1 LSQEEPGQRRKARKA
16 RKNNHKKFIDSYMLI
31 LSYITWDVTP
41 ELLNIGPFSVRWY
54 GLLFAMAFIAGF
66 KIMQWI
72 YKRENK
78 PEGDV
83 EQLVIYVIVGTVI
96 GARLG
101 HCLFYNPEYYLA
113 NPLEILMVW
122 KGGLASHGTSIGI
135 PIAIYLYTKKKK
147 LNFLWQM
154 DSVVIVTALGGSFI
168 RLGNLFNSE
177 IIGKA
182 ADVPWAFI
190 FTRVDNVPRHP
201 TQLYE
206 SLAYLTIFIVLF
218 FIYKNKY
225 KKLNDGFIFGV
236 FLILLFTFRF
246 FVEFLKENQ
255 TGFEEGMAFNM
266 GQLLSVPFILL
277 GVILIVRSVKNIK
290 SVTSTKISK

>member
-1 LSQEEPGQRRKARKA
+1 MCLEDPEQRRKA
-16 RKNNHKKFIDSYMLI
+16 RKNNHMLI
-31 LSYITWDVTP
+31 LSYITWNVTP

-78 PEGDV
+78 PETDV

-154 DSVVIVTALGGSFI
+154 DRVVIVTALGGSFI

-182 ADVPWAFI
+182 TDVPWAFI

-206 SLAYLTIFIVLF
+206 SLGYLILFLILF

-236 FLILLFTFRF
+236 FLILLFTYRF

-255 TGFEEGMAFNM
+255 SGFEAGMAFNM
-266 GQLLSVPFILL
+266 GQLLSVPFIIL
-277 GVILIVRSVKNIK
+277 GVILIVRSLKK
-290 SVTSTKISK
+290 TRSVSKAKISK

>member
-1 LSQEEPGQRRKARKA
+1 MFREDPGQRKKA
-16 RKNNHKKFIDSYMLI
+16 RKNDRQKSIDSNMLI

-41 ELLNIGPFSVRWY
+41 ELLTIGPFSVRWY
-54 GLLFAMAFIAGF
+54 GLLFAMAFIASF

-78 PEGDV
+78 PEADV
-83 EQLVIYVIVGTVI
+83 EQLVIYAIVGTVI

-147 LNFLWQM
+147 ISFLWQM
-154 DSVVIVTALGGSFI
+154 DRVVIVTALGGSFI

-206 SLAYLTIFIVLF
+206 SIGYLIIFLILF

-225 KKLNDGFIFGV
+225 KQLKDGFIFGV
-236 FLILLFTFRF
+236 FLILLFTFRIFIEF
-246 FVEFLKENQ
+246 FKENQ
-255 TGFEEGMAFNM
+255 SGFEQGMAFNM
-266 GQLLSVPFILL
+266 GQLLSVPFVIL
-277 GVILIVRSVKNIK
+277 GVILIVRSLKKNK
-290 SVTSTKISK
+290 SVSPTIISK

>member
-1 LSQEEPGQRRKARKA
+1 MSRGEQEQKRKA
-16 RKNNHKKFIDSYMLI
+16 RKNDHQQSMDSSMLI

-54 GLLFAMAFIAGF
+54 GLLFATAFIAGF

-78 PEGDV
+78 PESDV
-83 EQLVIYVIVGTVI
+83 EQLVIYVIIGTVI

-154 DSVVIVTALGGSFI
+154 DRVVIVTALGGSFI

-182 ADVPWAFI
+182 ADIPWAFI

-206 SLAYLTIFIVLF
+206 SLGYLILFIILF
-218 FIYKNKY
+218 FIYKNKF
-225 KKLNDGFIFGV
+225 KKLNDGFIFGL

-255 TGFEEGMAFNM
+255 TGFEEAMAFNM
-266 GQLLSVPFILL
+266 GQLLSVPFVIL
-277 GVILIVRSVKNIK
+277 GVVLIISSLKEKRNIN
-290 SVTSTKISK
+290 

>member
-1 LSQEEPGQRRKARKA
+1 MCREEPEQRKKA
-16 RKNNHKKFIDSYMLI
+16 RKNDYQKLVNSNMII
-31 LSYITWDVTP
+31 LSYITWDVGP
-41 ELLNIGPFSVRWY
+41 ELLNIGPLSVRWY
-54 GLLFAMAFIAGF
+54 GLLFAMAFIVGF
-66 KIMQWI
+66 QIMQWM

-78 PEGDV
+78 PVSDV
-83 EQLVIYVIVGTVI
+83 EQLAIYMILGTVI

-122 KGGLASHGTSIGI
+122 KGGLASHGASIGI
-135 PIAIYLYTKKKK
+135 LISLYIYTKKKK
-147 LNFLWQM
+147 ISFLWQM
-154 DSVVIVTALGGSFI
+154 DRVVIVTALGGSFI

-206 SLAYLTIFIVLF
+206 SIGYLIIFLILF

-225 KKLNDGFIFGV
+225 KQLNDGFIFGL
-236 FLILLFTFRF
+236 FLILLFTFRII
-246 FVEFLKENQ
+246 VEFFKENQ
-255 TGFEEGMAFNM
+255 TSFEQGMVFNM
-266 GQLLSVPFILL
+266 GQLLSVPFVIL
-277 GVILIVRSVKNIK
+277 GVILIVRSLKKTK
-290 SVTSTKISK
+290 SVTSAKISK

>member
-1 LSQEEPGQRRKARKA
+1 
-16 RKNNHKKFIDSYMLI
+16 MLI
-31 LSYITWDVTP
+31 LSYITWDVGP

-54 GLLFAMAFIAGF
+54 GLLFAMAFIVGF
-66 KIMQWI
+66 KIMQWM

-78 PEGDV
+78 PESDL
-83 EQLVIYVIVGTVI
+83 EQLALYMIVGTVI

-113 NPLEILMVW
+113 NPIEILMVW
-122 KGGLASHGTSIGI
+122 KGGLASHGASIGI
-135 PIAIYLYTKKKK
+135 LISLYFYTKKKK
-147 LNFLWQM
+147 VSFLWQM
-154 DSVVIVTALGGSFI
+154 DRVVVATALGGSFI

-190 FTRVDNVPRHP
+190 FTKVDNVPRHP

-206 SLAYLTIFIVLF
+206 SLGYLIIFIILF
-218 FIYKNKY
+218 IIYKNKY
-225 KKLNDGFIFGV
+225 KQLNDGFIFGL

-246 FVEFLKENQ
+246 FVEFFKENQ

-266 GQLLSVPFILL
+266 GQLLSVPFVIL
-277 GVILIVRSVKNIK
+277 GVILIARSLKQIK
-290 SVTSTKISK
+290 SVTSAKTSE

>member
-1 LSQEEPGQRRKARKA
+1 MCREEPGRKRRA
-16 RKNNHKKFIDSYMLI
+16 RKNDHQKLVGSYMLI

-78 PEGDV
+78 PESDV

-154 DSVVIVTALGGSFI
+154 DSVVIVTALGGSLI

-182 ADVPWAFI
+182 AEVPWAFI
-190 FTRVDNVPRHP
+190 FTRVDNIPRHP

-206 SLAYLTIFIVLF
+206 SLAYLIIFIILF
-218 FIYKNKY
+218 FIYKKMY
-225 KKLNDGFIFGV
+225 KKLNDGFVFGV

-266 GQLLSVPFILL
+266 GQLLSIPFIIL
-277 GVILIVRSVKNIK
+277 GVILIARSLKKIK
-290 SVTSTKISK
+290 SATSVKISK

>member
-1 LSQEEPGQRRKARKA
+1 MYRENSGQRKKL
-16 RKNNHKKFIDSYMLI
+16 RKNDHQKLIDSNMLI
-31 LSYITWDVTP
+31 LSYITWNVTP

-78 PEGDV
+78 PESDV
-83 EQLVIYVIVGTVI
+83 EQLIIYAIVGTVI

-135 PIAIYLYTKKKK
+135 PFAIYLYTKKKK

-154 DSVVIVTALGGSFI
+154 DRVVIVTALGGSFI

-206 SLAYLTIFIVLF
+206 SLGYLIIFLILF

-225 KKLNDGFIFGV
+225 KQLNDGFIFGL
-236 FLILLFTFRF
+236 FLILLFIFRI
-246 FVEFLKENQ
+246 FVEFFKENQ

-266 GQLLSVPFILL
+266 GQLLSVPFVIL
-277 GVILIVRSVKNIK
+277 GVVLIIK
-290 SVTSTKISK
+290 SLKGKRNTH

>member
-1 LSQEEPGQRRKARKA
+1 MYRENPGQRKKAK
-16 RKNNHKKFIDSYMLI
+16 KNNHQKLINSNMII
-31 LSYITWDVTP
+31 LSYITWDVGP
-41 ELLNIGPFSVRWY
+41 ELFNIGPFSVRWY
-54 GLLFAMAFIAGF
+54 GLLFAMAFIVGF
-66 KIMQWI
+66 KIMQWM

-78 PEGDV
+78 HESDV
-83 EQLVIYVIVGTVI
+83 EQLTVYMIVGTVI

-101 HCLFYNPEYYLA
+101 HCLFYNPEYYFA

-122 KGGLASHGTSIGI
+122 KGGLASHGASIGI
-135 PIAIYLYTKKKK
+135 LISLYVYTKKKK
-147 LNFLWQM
+147 VSFLWQM
-154 DSVVIVTALGGSFI
+154 DRVVVATALGGSFI

-190 FTRVDNVPRHP
+190 FTKVDNVPRHP

-206 SLAYLTIFIVLF
+206 SLGYLVIFLILF

-225 KKLNDGFIFGV
+225 KVLNDGFIFGL
-236 FLILLFTFRF
+236 FLFLLFTFRII
-246 FVEFLKENQ
+246 VEFFKENQ

-266 GQLLSVPFILL
+266 GQLLSVPFVIL
-277 GVILIVRSVKNIK
+277 GVILIVRSLKKNK
-290 SVTSTKISK
+290 NVTPAKISK

>member
-1 LSQEEPGQRRKARKA
+1 MYRENPGQRKKAK
-16 RKNNHKKFIDSYMLI
+16 KNDHQKLINSNMII
-31 LSYITWDVTP
+31 LSYITWDVGP
-41 ELLNIGPFSVRWY
+41 ELFNIGPFSVRWY
-54 GLLFAMAFIAGF
+54 GLLFAMAFIVGF
-66 KIMQWI
+66 KIMQWM

-78 PEGDV
+78 PESDV
-83 EQLVIYVIVGTVI
+83 EQLTIYMIVGTVI

-122 KGGLASHGTSIGI
+122 KGGLASHGASIGI
-135 PIAIYLYTKKKK
+135 LISLYVYTKKKK
-147 LNFLWQM
+147 VSFLWQM
-154 DSVVIVTALGGSFI
+154 DRVVVATALGGSFI

-190 FTRVDNVPRHP
+190 FTKVDNVPRHP

-206 SLAYLTIFIVLF
+206 SLGYLVIFLILF

-225 KKLNDGFIFGV
+225 KVLNDGFIFGL
-236 FLILLFTFRF
+236 FLFLLFTFRII
-246 FVEFLKENQ
+246 VEFFKENQ

-266 GQLLSVPFILL
+266 GQLLSVPFVIL
-277 GVILIVRSVKNIK
+277 GIILIVRSLKKNK
-290 SVTSTKISK
+290 NVTPAKISK

>member
-1 LSQEEPGQRRKARKA
+1 MCQEEPGRRRKARKNDHQ
-16 RKNNHKKFIDSYMLI
+16 KSVGSNMLI

-78 PEGDV
+78 PENDV

-147 LNFLWQM
+147 ISFLWQM
-154 DSVVIVTALGGSFI
+154 DRVVIVTALGGSLI

-206 SLAYLTIFIVLF
+206 SLGYLILFLILF

-246 FVEFLKENQ
+246 FVEFFKENQ
-255 TGFEEGMAFNM
+255 SGFEASMAFNM
-266 GQLLSVPFILL
+266 GQLLSVPFIIL
-277 GVILIVRSVKNIK
+277 GVILIIRSAKGKQNTI
-290 SVTSTKISK
+290 

>member
-1 LSQEEPGQRRKARKA
+1 MYRENPGQRKKAK
-16 RKNNHKKFIDSYMLI
+16 KNNHQKLINSNMII
-31 LSYITWDVTP
+31 LSYITWDVGP
-41 ELLNIGPFSVRWY
+41 ELLSIGPFSVRWY
-54 GLLFAMAFIAGF
+54 GLLFAMAFIVGF
-66 KIMQWI
+66 KIMQWM

-78 PEGDV
+78 PESDV
-83 EQLVIYVIVGTVI
+83 EQLTIYMIVGTVI

-101 HCLFYNPEYYLA
+101 HCLFYNPEYYFA

-122 KGGLASHGTSIGI
+122 KGGLASHGASIGI
-135 PIAIYLYTKKKK
+135 LISLYVYTKKKK
-147 LNFLWQM
+147 VSFLWQM
-154 DSVVIVTALGGSFI
+154 DRVVVATALGGSFI

-190 FTRVDNVPRHP
+190 FTKVDNVPRHP

-206 SLAYLTIFIVLF
+206 SLGYLVIFLILF

-225 KKLNDGFIFGV
+225 KVLNDGFIFGL
-236 FLILLFTFRF
+236 FLFLLFTFRII
-246 FVEFLKENQ
+246 VEFFKENQ

-266 GQLLSVPFILL
+266 GQLLSVPFVIL
-277 GVILIVRSVKNIK
+277 GVILIVRSLKKNK
-290 SVTSTKISK
+290 NVTPAKISK

>member
-1 LSQEEPGQRRKARKA
+1 MCREEPEQRKKA
-16 RKNNHKKFIDSYMLI
+16 RKNDYQKLVNSNMII
-31 LSYITWDVTP
+31 LSYITWDVGP
-41 ELLNIGPFSVRWY
+41 ELLNIGPLSVRWY
-54 GLLFAMAFIAGF
+54 GLLFAMAFIVGF
-66 KIMQWI
+66 QIMQWM

-78 PEGDV
+78 PVSDV
-83 EQLVIYVIVGTVI
+83 EQLAIYMILGTVI

-122 KGGLASHGTSIGI
+122 KGGLASHGASIGI
-135 PIAIYLYTKKKK
+135 LISLYIYTKKKK
-147 LNFLWQM
+147 ISFLWQM
-154 DSVVIVTALGGSFI
+154 DRVVIVTALGGSFI

-206 SLAYLTIFIVLF
+206 SIGYLIIFIILF

-225 KKLNDGFIFGV
+225 KQLNDGFIFGL
-236 FLILLFTFRF
+236 FLILLFTFRII
-246 FVEFLKENQ
+246 VEFFKENQ

-266 GQLLSVPFILL
+266 GQLLSVPFVIL
-277 GVILIVRSVKNIK
+277 GVILIVRSLKKTK
-290 SVTSTKISK
+290 SVTTTKISK

>member
-1 LSQEEPGQRRKARKA
+1 MCRENPGQRKKAK
-16 RKNNHKKFIDSYMLI
+16 KNDHQKLINSNMLT
-31 LSYITWDVTP
+31 LSYITWDIGP
-41 ELLNIGPFSVRWY
+41 ELFSIGPFSVRWY
-54 GLLFAMAFIAGF
+54 GLLFAMAFIVGF
-66 KIMQWI
+66 KIMQWM

-78 PEGDV
+78 PVSDV
-83 EQLVIYVIVGTVI
+83 EQLAIYMIVGTVI

-122 KGGLASHGTSIGI
+122 KGGLASHGASIGI
-135 PIAIYLYTKKKK
+135 LISLYFYTKKKK
-147 LNFLWQM
+147 VSFLWQM
-154 DSVVIVTALGGSFI
+154 DRVVIATALGGSFI

-190 FTRVDNVPRHP
+190 FTKVDNVPRHP

-206 SLAYLTIFIVLF
+206 SSGYLIIFIILF

-225 KKLNDGFIFGV
+225 KQLNDGFIFGL
-236 FLILLFTFRF
+236 FLILLFTFRI
-246 FVEFLKENQ
+246 FVEFFKENQ

-266 GQLLSVPFILL
+266 GQLLSVPFVIL
-277 GVILIVRSVKNIK
+277 GVILIVRSLKKTKN
-290 SVTSTKISK
+290 VTPAKISK

>member
-1 LSQEEPGQRRKARKA
+1 MYRENPGQRKKA
-16 RKNNHKKFIDSYMLI
+16 RKNNHQKLINSNMLI
-31 LSYITWDVTP
+31 LSYITWDVGP
-41 ELLNIGPFSVRWY
+41 ELLNIGPLSVRWY
-54 GLLFAMAFIAGF
+54 GLLFAMAFIVGF
-66 KIMQWI
+66 QIMQWM

-78 PEGDV
+78 PVSDV
-83 EQLVIYVIVGTVI
+83 EQLTIYMIVGTVI

-122 KGGLASHGTSIGI
+122 KGGLASHGASIGI
-135 PIAIYLYTKKKK
+135 LISLYLYTKKKK
-147 LNFLWQM
+147 VSFLWQM
-154 DSVVIVTALGGSFI
+154 DRVVIATALGGSFI

-190 FTRVDNVPRHP
+190 FTKVDNVPRHP

-206 SLAYLTIFIVLF
+206 SLGYLIIFLILF

-225 KKLNDGFIFGV
+225 KQLNDGFIFGL
-236 FLILLFTFRF
+236 FLILLFAFRF
-246 FVEFLKENQ
+246 FVEFFKENQ

-266 GQLLSVPFILL
+266 GQLLSVPFVIL
-277 GVILIVRSVKNIK
+277 GVILIVRSLKKIK
-290 SVTSTKISK
+290 SITSAKISK

>member
-1 LSQEEPGQRRKARKA
+1 MCREDPGQRRKARK
-16 RKNNHKKFIDSYMLI
+16 NDHQLSMDSNMLI

-41 ELLNIGPFSVRWY
+41 ELLNIGPFAVRWY

-78 PEGDV
+78 PESDV
-83 EQLVIYVIVGTVI
+83 EQLVIYAIVGTVI

-154 DSVVIVTALGGSFI
+154 DRVVIVTALGGSFI

-206 SLAYLTIFIVLF
+206 SLAYLVIFIILF

-225 KKLNDGFIFGV
+225 KQLNDGFIFGV
-236 FLILLFTFRF
+236 FLILLFAFRF
-246 FVEFLKENQ
+246 FVEFFKENQ
-255 TGFEEGMAFNM
+255 SGFEQGMAFNM
-266 GQLLSVPFILL
+266 GQLLSVPFIIL
-277 GVILIVRSVKNIK
+277 GVILIVLSLKKNK
-290 SVTSTKISK
+290 SVSSAKTSK

>member
-1 LSQEEPGQRRKARKA
+1 MCRENPGRRKKA
-16 RKNNHKKFIDSYMLI
+16 RKNDHQKLINSNMLI
-31 LSYITWDVTP
+31 LSYITWDVGP

-54 GLLFAMAFIAGF
+54 GLLFAMAFIVGF
-66 KIMQWI
+66 QIMQWM

-78 PEGDV
+78 PVSDV
-83 EQLVIYVIVGTVI
+83 EQLTIYMIVGTVI

-122 KGGLASHGTSIGI
+122 KGGLASHGASIGI
-135 PIAIYLYTKKKK
+135 LISLYLYTKKKK
-147 LNFLWQM
+147 VSFLWQM
-154 DSVVIVTALGGSFI
+154 DRVVIATALGGSFI

-190 FTRVDNVPRHP
+190 FTKVDNVPRHP

-206 SLAYLTIFIVLF
+206 SLGYLIIFLILF

-225 KKLNDGFIFGV
+225 KQVNNGFIFGL
-236 FLILLFTFRF
+236 FLILLFAFRF
-246 FVEFLKENQ
+246 FVEFFKENQ

-266 GQLLSVPFILL
+266 GQLLSVPFVIL
-277 GVILIVRSVKNIK
+277 GVVLIIK
-290 SVTSTKISK
+290 SLKGKRNIN

>member
-1 LSQEEPGQRRKARKA
+1 MYRENPGQRKKAK
-16 RKNNHKKFIDSYMLI
+16 KNDHQKLINSNMII
-31 LSYITWDVTP
+31 LSYITWDVGP
-41 ELLNIGPFSVRWY
+41 ELFNIGPFSVRWY
-54 GLLFAMAFIAGF
+54 GLLFAMAFIVGF
-66 KIMQWI
+66 KIMQWM

-78 PEGDV
+78 PESDV
-83 EQLVIYVIVGTVI
+83 EQLTIYMIVGTVI

-122 KGGLASHGTSIGI
+122 KGGLASHGASIGI
-135 PIAIYLYTKKKK
+135 LISLYVYTKKKK
-147 LNFLWQM
+147 VSFLWQM
-154 DSVVIVTALGGSFI
+154 DRVVVATALGGSFI

-177 IIGKA
+177 ILGKA

-190 FTRVDNVPRHP
+190 FTKVDNVPRHP

-206 SLAYLTIFIVLF
+206 SLGYLVIFLILF

-225 KKLNDGFIFGV
+225 KVLNDGFIFGL
-236 FLILLFTFRF
+236 FLFLLFTFRII
-246 FVEFLKENQ
+246 VEFFKENQ

-266 GQLLSVPFILL
+266 GQLLSVPFVIL
-277 GVILIVRSVKNIK
+277 GVILIVRSLKKNK
-290 SVTSTKISK
+290 NVTPAKISK

>member
-266 GQLLSVPFILL
+266 GQLLSVPFIFL